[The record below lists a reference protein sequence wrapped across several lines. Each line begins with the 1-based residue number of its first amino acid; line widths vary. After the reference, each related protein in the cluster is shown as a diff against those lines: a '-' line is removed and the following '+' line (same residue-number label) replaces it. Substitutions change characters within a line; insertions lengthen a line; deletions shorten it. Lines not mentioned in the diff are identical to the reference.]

1 LKSLVDDRF
10 LIEVLALHGE
20 SLNGLLV
27 DALEPPLAFEALLS
41 LLLFLLYLD
50 LGPDD
55 VLLVSSLH

>member
-20 SLNGLLV
+20 SLDGLLV
-27 DALEPPLAFEALLS
+27 DALEPPLALEALLS

-50 LGPDD
+50 LGRP
-55 VLLVSSLH
+55 VALVSSLH